1 MAERNI
7 TEGLSDRALDTIDMV
22 VATVHDKV
30 VRPAVVGARAVV
42 FGMIIG
48 VVGIAMA
55 IFLSVGFIR
64 LTTVYLFDHKVWI
77 SYFALGGLFCA
88 VGAFAYRKRVAPPS
102 DG

>member
-1 MAERNI
+1 V
-7 TEGLSDRALDTIDMV
+7 TEGLSDRALDTIDVV

-30 VRPAVVGARAVV
+30 VRPAIVGARAVV
-42 FGMIIG
+42 FGMIIA
-48 VVGIAMA
+48 VVGIAMM
-55 IFLSVGFIR
+55 IFLSVGFVR

-88 VGAFAYRKRVAPPS
+88 GGAFAYRKRVAPPS